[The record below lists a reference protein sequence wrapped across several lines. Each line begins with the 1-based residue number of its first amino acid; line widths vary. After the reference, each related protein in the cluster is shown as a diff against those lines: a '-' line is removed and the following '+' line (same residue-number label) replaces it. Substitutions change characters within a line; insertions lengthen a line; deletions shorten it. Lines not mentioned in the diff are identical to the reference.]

1 MCSFDTILVILKRK
15 NFKQKDLTDYL
26 GLTENTFSNWK
37 AGRSESWKK
46 YLPQIAEFL
55 GVTVDELLGAPT
67 AAGVIPFNLPQ
78 KRVIELLTRLDEAD
92 LYRVEGM
99 IQMLLQDEK
108 YTNKKSALP
117 DA

>member
-1 MCSFDTILVILKRK
+1 MTK
-15 NFKQKDLTDYL
+15 
-26 GLTENTFSNWK
+26 NTFTNWK

-55 GVTVDELLGAPT
+55 NVTVDELLGSVP
-67 AAGVIPFNLPQ
+67 AAGVIPFDLPQ
-78 KRVIELLTRLDEAD
+78 KRVIELLTKLDEVD
-92 LYRVEGM
+92 LIRVEGM
-99 IQMLLQDEK
+99 IQMLLADEK